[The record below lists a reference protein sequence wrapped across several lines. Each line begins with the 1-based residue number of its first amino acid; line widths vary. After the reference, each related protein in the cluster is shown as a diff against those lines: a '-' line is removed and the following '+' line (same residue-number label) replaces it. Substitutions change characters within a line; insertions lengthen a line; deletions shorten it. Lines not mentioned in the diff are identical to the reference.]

1 MKNKKVILTALL
13 IIAGIAAVAS
23 AVAVFIYKFEKK
35 RKDDEELREYIECA
49 IE

>member
-1 MKNKKVILTALL
+1 MLNKKTFITTMA

-35 RKDDEELREYIECA
+35 RKEDEELKEYIECA